1 MSFNMNSYELLK
13 YVDDCIK
20 LKCQLVKIHPFA
32 DGNGR
37 SARALLN
44 LYFKI
49 VGLPPVYV
57 TKKEKKEYQAA
68 MAKAICD
75 AEYNPDFTSIN
86 RFYYYKIC
94 DSIVGLDISK
104 QIQSSKKM

>member
-1 MSFNMNSYELLK
+1 
-13 YVDDCIK
+13 
-20 LKCQLVKIHPFA
+20 
-32 DGNGR
+32 
-37 SARALLN
+37 
-44 LYFKI
+44 
-49 VGLPPVYV
+49 
-57 TKKEKKEYQAA
+57 

-104 QIQSSKKM
+104 QIQSSKKI